1 MQVRAAD
8 FPNNLADAVLIEIAT
23 GSGDLQRFEQK
34 QKNIAV

>member
-23 GSGDLQRFEQK
+23 GSGDLQRLEQK
-34 QKNIAV
+34 QKIYAV